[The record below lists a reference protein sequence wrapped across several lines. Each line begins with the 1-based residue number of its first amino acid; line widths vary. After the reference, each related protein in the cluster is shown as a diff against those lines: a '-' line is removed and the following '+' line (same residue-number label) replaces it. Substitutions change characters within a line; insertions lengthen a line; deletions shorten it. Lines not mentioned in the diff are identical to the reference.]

1 MSMIDSIKATYKE
14 LPKHPNEQ
22 GRELMIMP
30 YPEAPTPHYKYTFL
44 YHICGA
50 SFGITRLVSEW
61 ELSERVVPFSE
72 SEFIDQMMRSMRK
85 ELAESQYKITFPE
98 DIVYTRIS
106 YYTGTTMVYNE
117 AVTNMPLFQWH
128 RENPYANI
136 LQTQVVD
143 KQEYDKYV
151 ARFEK

>member
-22 GRELMIMP
+22 GRELFIS
-30 YPEAPTPHYKYTFL
+30 PHLDGEHPSYKYTFE
-44 YHICGA
+44 YRIYGNR
-50 SFGITRLVSEW
+50 FGMTIHVSEW
-61 ELSERVVPFSE
+61 ELTQRKVPFDE
-72 SEFIDQMMRSMRK
+72 QAFLDRMMRSMRR

-98 DIVYTRIS
+98 DAVYTRIS
-106 YYTGTTMVYNE
+106 YYTGTTMTYNE
-117 AVTNMPLFQWH
+117 VVTNVPVFQWH
-128 RENPYANI
+128 RENPYVNI
-136 LQTQVVD
+136 LQTQIVD